1 MSTTV
6 DGDQPRRWLTL
17 VAMTG
22 SLSMIFTDITVVGV
36 ALPQIQRD
44 LGMSDVSIQW
54 VMSVYVLVMACLVAL
69 CGRLAD
75 LIGRVPAFVAGVSLF
90 TLASVAC
97 GFAGSAAALIAARA
111 VQGAGAAI
119 MQPASGAIVVSA
131 FAPGSRGKAMGIYV
145 GISLLFMVIGPL
157 IGGVITQALSWRWCF
172 WINVPIAVTA
182 LVMTAVARPADRRSA
197 SRRVDPAAVALLLIG
212 LPAFVLGV
220 QQGPV
225 WGWRHPWIAPLVV
238 GGAVLLAFFV
248 RSQWRSREPLLALGL
263 FRDRGLLANALILF
277 FMQFAMT
284 GLLIHGSVYA
294 QTVLEYDPRQAGASL
309 LPLLLP
315 TIFVV
320 HVAGRMYDRI
330 GVAAPAMIGT
340 VLATIGGAVAGVGS
354 LLQEYLIIATGF
366 AVMGTGIGFVL
377 SPTNTDSLS
386 RVPADM
392 RAQVSG
398 LMQTMR
404 HVGGVVGLAVI
415 GAVIL
420 WRRGGLDAAHV
431 AARDATAASIAA
443 GYWAGTAAL
452 GAAACI
458 AAALHRPAPAKRG
471 GRGVTESVPHDAPHR
486 RPEAGAS

>member
-1 MSTTV
+1 MA

-36 ALPQIQRD
+36 ALPQVQSD

-69 CGRLAD
+69 CGRVAD
-75 LIGRVPAFVAGVSLF
+75 LFGRVPAFVAGVCLF

-97 GFAGSAAALIAARA
+97 GLAGSAAALIAARA

-131 FAPGSRGKAMGIYV
+131 FAPGSRGKAMGVYV

-157 IGGVITQALSWRWCF
+157 IGGAITQALSWRWCF
-172 WINVPIAVTA
+172 WINVPIAVAA

-197 SRRVDPAAVALLLIG
+197 SRRVDPAAVALLLTG
-212 LPAFVLGV
+212 LPAFILGV
-220 QQGPV
+220 QQGPQ
-225 WGWRHPWIAPLVV
+225 WGWRSTWIAPLIV
-238 GGAVLLAFFV
+238 GGAILLVLFV
-248 RSQWRSREPLLALGL
+248 RSQWRAREPLLALGL

-294 QTVLEYDPRQAGASL
+294 QKVLDYDPRRAGASL

-320 HVAGRMYDRI
+320 HVAGRIYDRI
-330 GVAAPAMIGT
+330 GVAVPAMIGT
-340 VLATIGGAVAGVGS
+340 VLATIGGAIAGLGS
-354 LLQEYLIIATGF
+354 ARQEYVIIATGF

-404 HVGGVVGLAVI
+404 HVGSVVGLAVI
-415 GAVIL
+415 GAVIF

-431 AARDATAASIAA
+431 AERNATAASIAA

-458 AAALHRPAPAKRG
+458 AATMYSRADTKNSARGALAAARH
-471 GRGVTESVPHDAPHR
+471 EAPHR
-486 RPEAGAS
+486 RPEAGAP